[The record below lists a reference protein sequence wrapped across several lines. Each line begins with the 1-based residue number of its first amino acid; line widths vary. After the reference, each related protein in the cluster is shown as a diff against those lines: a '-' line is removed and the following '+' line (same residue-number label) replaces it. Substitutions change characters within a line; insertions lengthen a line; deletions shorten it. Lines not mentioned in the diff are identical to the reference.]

1 LKIIYIHQ
9 YFKPNEGVR
18 SFEFIKHL
26 LEKGHE
32 VTAIT
37 AEYID
42 PEFKMDGLTVVS
54 TNTKYNNNM
63 SKMQRI
69 FAFVRFMIKGT
80 FKGLGV
86 KKPDVVF
93 ATSTPLTVGF
103 PAVIIKKFKRCK
115 MVFEVRDV
123 WPDIP
128 IEMGFIKGKFTKWA
142 LKKYE
147 KWVYKNSAHIIPL
160 SKGMYENIKAKGVA
174 EEKLTTIENISNLY
188 LYSPIKTILENRK
201 NEPFVCIHPGTMGIV
216 NGLDFVLDTAKIV
229 AEKDKDIKF
238 LLVGEG
244 NRKEALKKR
253 VEEEQIT
260 NVEIRDGVPK
270 REVALLTEQASVG
283 FMCVDTKY
291 KILEDN
297 SANKFFDFLAAG
309 LPVVINY
316 GGWQKEVVL
325 NDRCGFSETEPEKMA
340 EKLCEMKNNK
350 ELLREYAVNSKKSA
364 EKYSTQEATKKLDII
379 LENIT
384 KNAKKAKK

>member
-1 LKIIYIHQ
+1 MKIIYIHQ
-9 YFKPNEGVR
+9 YFKPNEGIR

-32 VTAIT
+32 VTVIT
-37 AEYID
+37 AEHIEQD
-42 PEFKMDGLTVVS
+42 FQMEGLTVVS
-54 TNTKYNNNM
+54 TNTRYSNNM

-69 FAFVRFMIKGT
+69 SAFLKFMLKGT
-80 FKGLGV
+80 FKGLGI

-93 ATSTPLTVGF
+93 ATSTPITVGF
-103 PAVIIKKFKRCK
+103 PAVIIKKLKRCK

-128 IEMGFIKGKFTKWA
+128 VEMGFIKGRFVVWA

-147 KWVYKNSAHIIPL
+147 KWIYKNSAHIIPL
-160 SKGMYENIKAKGVA
+160 SKGMHENIKKKGVA

-188 LYSPIKTILENRK
+188 LYSSVETILENRA
-201 NEPFVCIHPGTMGIV
+201 NQPFVCIHPGTMGIV

-238 LLVGEG
+238 LLIGEG

-253 VEEEQIT
+253 IEEEKIE

-270 REVALLTEQASVG
+270 REVASLTEKAAVG

-309 LPVVINY
+309 LPTVINY
-316 GGWQKEVVL
+316 GGWQKEVL
-325 NDRCGFSETEPEKMA
+325 EENECGFSETEPEKMA
-340 EKLCEMKNNK
+340 ERLCEMKNNG
-350 ELLREYAVNSKKSA
+350 ELLKEYAENAKKTA
-364 EKYSTQEATKKLDII
+364 ENYSTKAATEKLDKI
-379 LENIT
+379 LENL
-384 KNAKKAKK
+384 